1 MKQLHVCRSSLQ
13 KSKKCVC
20 RKNPSSEADLF
31 VRFFC
36 GFLETADA
44 LAQFGGGCPPP
55 KISRRRRGSPIP
67 FEFRSAIAAMNHSPF
82 GIGYMAAPFGVAM
95 FEASEWFMPCTG
107 APAGATG
114 TGLYSLL

>member
-44 LAQFGGGCPPP
+44 LAQFGGGCPPR
-55 KISRRRRGSPIP
+55 KSAAAAGAAQ
-67 FEFRSAIAAMNHSPF
+67 FRSNFVQQSQP
-82 GIGYMAAPFGVAM
+82 
-95 FEASEWFMPCTG
+95 
-107 APAGATG
+107 
-114 TGLYSLL
+114 